1 MGIFRPSNLLD
12 SPRLYPYT
20 CRSPYLP
27 MDTISRESSS
37 SSYLPV
43 AGVLVGVLALIVA
56 AAALIKTSSLGKRV
70 PENLP
75 DQLASIESKADNA
88 TSVADKAN
96 QNISKLQGSV
106 QSAFDSIG
114 PEIGNIKAS
123 VQKLEEA
130 AKARTVAPKA
140 AKGAAGAEPAVA
152 GPGEYVVKPGD
163 NGMKI
168 AKATG
173 VSLSELE
180 SVNPGIDWRHLR
192 VGQKIKTK

>member
-1 MGIFRPSNLLD
+1 
-12 SPRLYPYT
+12 
-20 CRSPYLP
+20 
-27 MDTISRESSS
+27 MDTISRESS

-75 DQLASIESKADNA
+75 DQLASIESKADGA
-88 TSVADKAN
+88 VAASDKAN
-96 QNISKLQGSV
+96 ANIAKLQTSV

-123 VQKLEEA
+123 IQKLEDA
-130 AKARTVAPKA
+130 AKARVAAPKPGVKA
-140 AKGAAGAEPAVA
+140 GGEPVAAGPD
-152 GPGEYVVKPGD
+152 EYVVKPGD
-163 NGMKI
+163 TGTKI

-173 VSLSELE
+173 VSVANLE
-180 SVNPGIDWRHLR
+180 AANPGINWHKLR